1 MEVIAAVDET
11 SDDCESDTSSENDD
25 LEMLLLETFAPQKDL
40 GTLLHFQ
47 EVSEDSFESVF
58 RLYFVPVSLES

>member
-1 MEVIAAVDET
+1 MMEVIASDDET

-40 GTLLHFQ
+40 GTLLPFQ
-47 EVSEDSFESVF
+47 DVSEDRFESLF
-58 RLYFVPVSLES
+58 R